1 MGNIPITN
9 DTLSLLIVLLLFLA
23 FLVSYLSS
31 AKKDQPIKEELALEP
46 EQIIEPDKVLSVVE
60 EDVTDDQQAAAIEGV
75 AVGQTIEV
83 ATKPINMVFHGVD
96 MAQLPDVDEGKQIRW
111 LREQM
116 AALHPEG
123 KKRSVPFAV
132 AGKRLTDWHL
142 ELGRQA
148 AQAMQQAAVPAVD
161 GSVAIDES

>member
-1 MGNIPITN
+1 MVPITN

-23 FLVSYLSS
+23 FIVSYLSS
-31 AKKDQPIKEELALEP
+31 AKKDRSVKEELVLEP
-46 EQIIEPDKVLSVVE
+46 EPIIEPDEVLSVVE
-60 EDVTDDQQAAAIEGV
+60 KDVTDDQQAAAVEGI

-83 ATKPINMVFHGVD
+83 ATKQIDMMFHGID
-96 MAQLPDVDEGKQIRW
+96 MAQLPDVEEAKQIRW

-148 AQAMQQAAVPAVD
+148 AQAMQQAVAPVAVD
-161 GSVAIDES
+161 KSIAIDES